1 MNGTIGE
8 LVRVRRM
15 RLALLSAAV
24 AGTTALA
31 GCSGGASGGGSSGS
45 GQFGVHTSG
54 ATVAVMSSVKGD
66 VLTDAR
72 GRVLYVSDQETGRSL
87 CKSTACTTIWA
98 PLIVGSGQTP
108 TGPARLTGTL
118 STIKRSDGKA
128 QVALSGKPLYTFR
141 FDHKAGEVNGD
152 GLRDSFDGTH
162 FTWHVVAT
170 GAGPAP
176 SSSSSSSSNRRYGY

>member
-15 RLALLSAAV
+15 RWALLSALV
-24 AGTTALA
+24 AGITALA
-31 GCSGGASGGGSSGS
+31 GCSSGGYGGGSGGS
-45 GQFGVHTSG
+45 GQFGVDASG

-72 GRVLYVSDQETGRSL
+72 GRVLYESDQETGRTL
-87 CKSTACTTIWA
+87 CTSTACTTIWA
-98 PLIVGSGQTP
+98 PLTVSSGQTP
-108 TGPARLTGTL
+108 TGPDRLTGKL

-128 QVALSGKPLYTFR
+128 QVALDGKPLYTFR
-141 FDHKAGEVNGD
+141 FDHKAGQVNGD
-152 GLRDSFDGTH
+152 GATDSFDGTH

-170 GAGPAP
+170 GARPAP
-176 SSSSSSSSNRRYGY
+176 SSSSSSSRRYGY